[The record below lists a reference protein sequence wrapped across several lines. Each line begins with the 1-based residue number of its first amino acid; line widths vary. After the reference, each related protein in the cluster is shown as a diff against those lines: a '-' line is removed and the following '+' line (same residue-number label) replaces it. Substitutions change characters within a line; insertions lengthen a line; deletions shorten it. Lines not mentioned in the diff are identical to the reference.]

1 MVSATTSAR
10 ENLKCETGVR
20 YSDKGDNC
28 LLDIYYPA
36 GFSKGTKIFIFIH
49 GGYWQE
55 CSRDVSGHAAK
66 VITNMGAIYVG
77 VGYDLCPK

>member
-10 ENLKCETGVR
+10 ENLKCETDIR
-20 YSDKGDNC
+20 YSDKGDDC
-28 LLDIYYPA
+28 MLDIYYPTE
-36 GFSKGTKIFIFIH
+36 FTKGTQVFIFIH

-55 CSRDVSGHAAK
+55 CSRDLSGHAAK
-66 VITNMGAIYVG
+66 AITEMGAIYVG

>member
-20 YSDKGDNC
+20 YSEQGDNC
-28 LLDIYYPA
+28 LLDIYYPSE
-36 GFSKGTKIFIFIH
+36 FTKGTPIFMFIH

-55 CSRDVSGHAAK
+55 CSRDVSGMAAK
-66 VITNMGAIYVG
+66 AVTQMGVIYVG